1 MKNKIYFTLMIFLFP
16 VLSYGGLFPEG
27 KKVEFIA
34 ITSFIIISLGS
45 IFIYYLIWKSKQGQ
59 EKSRKERYVIKSVQ
73 ITSNG
78 RTFVKSRKIR
88 VAEELPGKKTKA
100 RRRS

>member
-1 MKNKIYFTLMIFLFP
+1 MKNKIYLFLLIFLFP
-16 VLSYGGLFPEG
+16 VLSYGGLIPEG
-27 KKVEFIA
+27 KKIEFIA
-34 ITSFIIISLGS
+34 ITSFLIISLGS
-45 IFIYYLIWKSKQGQ
+45 IFIYYLIWKSKQRKGN
-59 EKSRKERYVIKSVQ
+59 STKERYVIKSVQ

-88 VAEELPGKKTKA
+88 VAEELPEKKTKA